1 MKNQPLTR
9 DMNTTPQPVPFAVR
23 KTVEQ
28 ATRLL
33 DACKTRYIIV
43 LSDGTT
49 INKGGEIIQL
59 VPAKP
64 EKPPRA
70 KSRMPYGTYRTVY
83 GETLRNMVVGD
94 VEVFRLTPEM
104 VNAGVDLMTIMGSI
118 SSMASNEWGNNAH
131 KIFTNKD
138 NDSVELLRTA

>member
-9 DMNTTPQPVPFAVR
+9 DMNTPQPIPLAIR

-28 ATRLL
+28 ATKLL
-33 DACKTRYIIV
+33 DACKTKYIIV

-59 VPAKP
+59 VPDKP
-64 EKPPRA
+64 EKPRKA
-70 KSRMPYGTYRTVY
+70 KSLMPHGTYRQVY
-83 GETLRNMVVGD
+83 GDTVRDMVVGD
-94 VEVFRLTPEM
+94 VEVFRRTPEM
-104 VNAGVDLMTIMGSI
+104 IKAGVELITILGSI
-118 SSMASNEWGNNAH
+118 SSMASNAWGNNAH
-131 KIFTNKD
+131 KIFMNKD

>member
-9 DMNTTPQPVPFAVR
+9 DMNTPQPIPLAIR

-33 DACKTRYIIV
+33 DVCKTQYIIV

-49 INKGGEIIQL
+49 INKGGEVIQL
-59 VPAKP
+59 IPHKP
-64 EKPPRA
+64 EKQRKA
-70 KSRMPYGTYRTVY
+70 KSLMPHGTYRQVY
-83 GETLRNMVVGD
+83 GDTVRDMAVGD

-104 VNAGVDLMTIMGSI
+104 VKAGVELITIQGSI
-118 SSMASNEWGNNAH
+118 SSMASNAFGNNAH
-131 KIFTNKD
+131 KIFMNKD
-138 NDSVELLRTA
+138 DDSVELFRTA

>member
-9 DMNTTPQPVPFAVR
+9 DMNTPQPIPLAIR

-33 DACKTRYIIV
+33 DACKTQYIIV

-49 INKGGEIIQL
+49 INKGGEVIQL
-59 VPAKP
+59 IPPKP
-64 EKPPRA
+64 EKPRKA
-70 KSRMPYGTYRTVY
+70 KSLMPHGTYRKVY
-83 GETLRNMVVGD
+83 GDAIRKMVVGD
-94 VEVFRLTPEM
+94 VGVFRRTPEM
-104 VNAGVDLMTIMGSI
+104 VTAGVELITILGSI

-131 KIFTNKD
+131 KIFINKG

>member
-9 DMNTTPQPVPFAVR
+9 DMNTPQPVPLAIR

-33 DACKTRYIIV
+33 DACKTQYIIV

-49 INKGGEIIQL
+49 INKGGEVIQL
-59 VPAKP
+59 IPPKP
-64 EKPPRA
+64 TKQPKAR
-70 KSRMPYGTYRTVY
+70 SLMPYGTYRKVY
-83 GETLRNMVVGD
+83 GPAMTKMVVGD
-94 VEVFRLTPEM
+94 VEVFRRTPEM
-104 VNAGVDLMTIMGSI
+104 VAAGVELITIMGAI
-118 SSMASNEWGNNAH
+118 SSTASSDWGNNAH
-131 KIFTNKD
+131 KIFINKG

>member
-1 MKNQPLTR
+1 MKHEPLKR
-9 DMNTTPQPVPFAVR
+9 DMNTPQTIPLAIR

-33 DACKTRYIIV
+33 DACKTQYIIV

-49 INKGGEIIQL
+49 INKGGEVIQL
-59 VPAKP
+59 VPPKP
-64 EKPPRA
+64 EKPRKA
-70 KSRMPYGTYRTVY
+70 KSLMPHGTYRNVY
-83 GETLRNMVVGD
+83 GDTVKKMVVGD
-94 VEVFRLTPEM
+94 VEVFRRTPEM
-104 VNAGVDLMTIMGSI
+104 VKAGVELITILGSV

-131 KIFTNKD
+131 KIFMNKD

>member
-1 MKNQPLTR
+1 MNETSQSLPL
-9 DMNTTPQPVPFAVR
+9 AIH

-33 DACKTRYIIV
+33 DACKARYIIV

-49 INKGGEIIQL
+49 INKGGELIQL
-59 VPAKP
+59 IPPKP
-64 EKPPRA
+64 TKQPKA
-70 KSRMPYGTYRTVY
+70 KSLMPHGTYRQVY
-83 GETLRNMVVGD
+83 GGAIRKMVVGD

-104 VNAGVDLMTIMGSI
+104 VKAGVELITILGAI
-118 SSMASNEWGNNAH
+118 SSMASSDWGNNAH
-131 KIFTNKD
+131 KIFLNKG

>member
-1 MKNQPLTR
+1 
-9 DMNTTPQPVPFAVR
+9 MNTPQTIPLAIR

-59 VPAKP
+59 VPDKP
-64 EKPPRA
+64 EKPRKA
-70 KSRMPYGTYRTVY
+70 KSLMPHGTYRQAY
-83 GETLRNMVVGD
+83 GDVVRNMVVGD
-94 VEVFRLTPEM
+94 VEIFRLTPEM
-104 VNAGVDLMTIMGSI
+104 VKAGVKLITIQGSI
-118 SSMASNEWGNNAH
+118 SSMASNAFGNDAH
-131 KIFTNKD
+131 KIFMNKETN
-138 NDSVELLRTA
+138 SVELFRTA